1 MAPPKAK
8 TGRPSKNTD
17 TLTEE
22 ICGRLASGEPMSK
35 ITRDAHMP
43 DMSTVYKWLR
53 KDNEFRQMYEVARQD
68 GAHTYASEIS
78 EIVDTEPNKVYDEAG
93 NMKYDPASIAHSR
106 LRMDARKWL
115 AAKYL
120 PKVYGERQVIAGDAD
135 NPIKID
141 AEVQAQELL
150 DALLKN
156 VELKKQAGDD

>member
-17 TLTEE
+17 ALTEE

-35 ITRDAHMP
+35 ITKDAHMP
-43 DMSTVYKWLR
+43 DKATVYKWLR
-53 KDNEFRQMYEVARQD
+53 HDDEFRNLYELARQD

-78 EIVDTEPNKVYDEAG
+78 EIVDVEPNKTYDEHG
-93 NMKYDPASIAHSR
+93 NMRYDPASIAYNR

-120 PKVYGERQVIAGDAD
+120 PKVYGERQIMAGDAEAPLVVENQGD
-135 NPIKID
+135 IFKEILISI
-141 AEVQAQELL
+141 QANRQ
-150 DALLKN
+150 A
-156 VELKKQAGDD
+156 KKS

>member
-17 TLTEE
+17 ELTEE

-35 ITRDAHMP
+35 ITKDPHMP

-53 KDNEFRQMYEVARQD
+53 KDDEFRQMYEISRQD

-78 EIVDTEPNKVYDEAG
+78 EIVDTEPNKTYDDQG
-93 NMKYDPASIAHSR
+93 NMRYDPASIAYNR

-120 PKVYGERQVIAGDAD
+120 PKVYGERQIMAGDAD
-135 NPIKID
+135 APLVVENQGDIFKEI
-141 AEVQAQELL
+141 LL
-150 DALLKN
+150 SMEATRQ
-156 VELKKQAGDD
+156 VKKK